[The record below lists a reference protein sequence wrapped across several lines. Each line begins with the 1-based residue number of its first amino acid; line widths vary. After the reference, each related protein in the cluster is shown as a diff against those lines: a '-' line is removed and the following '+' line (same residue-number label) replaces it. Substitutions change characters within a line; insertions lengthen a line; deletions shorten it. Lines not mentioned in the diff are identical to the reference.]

1 MPRLS
6 VIEPDQATG
15 KAKELFDGPLKGKAF
30 NIFKGLANSGA
41 ALNAYAQLSGALA
54 EGELTAAE
62 RESIALAVS
71 EANGCDYCVA
81 AHTAIGKGAGMSD
94 DDAVAARKAEPADP
108 RTRAIVNFAMALR
121 EKKGYVAADDLKAA
135 KDAGLSDGAIAEIV
149 ANYALNVFT
158 NYFNHVNETPSDF
171 PGVPAL
177 A

>member
-6 VIEPDQATG
+6 VIDPGNASG
-15 KAKELFDGPLKGKAF
+15 KAKELFDGPLAGKHF

-41 ALNAYAQLSGALA
+41 ALNAYVQLSGALA
-54 EGELTAAE
+54 GGELTAAE
-62 RESIALAVS
+62 RESIALALS
-71 EANGCDYCVA
+71 EANGCEYCVA
-81 AHTAIGKGAGMSD
+81 AHTAIGKGAGMSED
-94 DDAVAARKAEPADP
+94 ETVAARKGEPTDP
-108 RTRAIVNFAMALR
+108 RAAAIVRFAMALR
-121 EKKGYVAADDLKAA
+121 QKEGYVTAEDLQAAR
-135 KDAGLSDGAIAEIV
+135 DAGLSDGAVAEIV